1 MNTRLIFASLIT
13 TATLAACSSPTV
25 LNLEDLGAQ
34 PTLEELNADNDSSL
48 ELSGSTGGLGNLLV
62 RKIYDTNQNGK
73 YDDDE
78 QGIPDW
84 GVRIVSVDANGNP
97 DDAADIQVTPQ
108 GSGRWRGVNLK
119 VPYGRYKIEELAPTG
134 TKQFGASWKVTGP
147 TSRIVNVSREKSVR
161 AIEFAGVC
169 LENGVLVKFPKIT
182 DFANWKCRATF
193 DLLPRIANFSVLP
206 TRISAGESSIIRWN
220 VLDYAK
226 IEITPGVGVVTGFT
240 GSKSVTPSSTTTYT
254 IKVTNGFGSS
264 SLSSTVEVGAAGL
277 WQTPTAFSDQILPSA
292 GAALARGPNDR
303 AMLAFTSRSP
313 TDSLYEDVVVNTYIN
328 PQGWTGFE
336 RIGKVVHSNQ
346 GGETAYA
353 KVSANGDA
361 FVLVTSQGSRTVTA
375 FRKPNGGS
383 WNATP
388 LELGILSGRFVY
400 TPQISLD
407 TDAAGNAFVAT
418 PACAVLTG
426 SFCSEYGT
434 AVTRF
439 SPQTGWSTPTL
450 VGSKQAAISQTRI
463 AVNASGEASLIIDVA
478 AQGTTPGEIQYAT
491 FTPST
496 GWTTAKPIAVSDTS
510 TTSIGSLSLNIEAS
524 GNSNLV
530 WKTSDALCISG
541 FNNQSKDP
549 GNCIIEPGNVSV
561 GVGGNGILWV
571 FSTTA
576 FQSVIVRQYEPRR
589 GLQGWTQF
597 ETLPVTGKDATT
609 PIDSFNAQIL
619 SVNENNT
626 IFAALTVVYKTT
638 NPFPETTTYALRRST
653 GFSLKQTTPILYL
666 DPASTR
672 ANLLGL
678 VTFSDGSA
686 LAVGTD
692 VAANG
697 RPQLLSNIN
706 R

>member
-1 MNTRLIFASLIT
+1 MNTRTILISLLT
-13 TATLAACSSPTV
+13 AATLTACSSPSV

-34 PTLEELNADNDSSL
+34 PTLEELNTDNEPGL
-48 ELSGSTGGLGNLLV
+48 ELAGSTGGLGNLLV
-62 RKIYDTNQNGK
+62 RKVYDTNQNGK
-73 YDDDE
+73 FDEGE

-84 GVRIVSVDANGNP
+84 GVRIVSVNANGIP

-108 GSGRWRGVNLK
+108 GSQRWRGVNLK
-119 VPYGRYKIEELAPTG
+119 VPFGRYNIQELEPTG
-134 TKQFGASWKVTGP
+134 TKQAGVAWKVTGNP
-147 TSRIVNVSREKSVR
+147 SRIVNVSRSNPLR

-169 LENGVLVKFPKIT
+169 LENGTVVKFPKI
-182 DFANWKCRATF
+182 ANFGDWKCRATF
-193 DLLPRIANFSVLP
+193 NLLPRIANFSVLP
-206 TRISAGESSIIRWN
+206 TRISAGESSTVSWN

-226 IEITPGVGVVTGFT
+226 VEITPMPGVVTGFI
-240 GSKSVTPSSTTTYT
+240 GSQSITPSSTTTYT
-254 IKVTNGFGSS
+254 IKATNGFGSS

-277 WQTPTAFSDQILPSA
+277 WKTPTAFSNQILPSA
-292 GAALARGPNDR
+292 GAVLARGPNDR
-303 AMLAFTSRSP
+303 AMLAFTSRSL
-313 TDSLYEDVVVNTYIN
+313 TDSLYEDVVVNTFIN

-336 RIGKVVHSNQ
+336 RIGRVVHNVR
-346 GGETAYA
+346 GETAYA

-375 FRKPNGGS
+375 FRKPNGGA

-388 LELGILSGRFVY
+388 LELGILSGKFVS
-400 TPQISLD
+400 TPEISLD
-407 TDAAGNAFVAT
+407 TDAAGNAFIVT
-418 PACAVLTG
+418 PACAVLTNG
-426 SFCSEYGT
+426 FCSEYGT

-450 VGSKQAAISQTRI
+450 VGTKQAAISQTRI

-478 AQGTTPGEIQYAT
+478 AQGSTPGEIRYAT
-491 FTPST
+491 FAPST
-496 GWTTAKPIAVSDTS
+496 GWTSTKPLAVSEG

-524 GNSNLV
+524 GNSNVV
-530 WKTSDALCISG
+530 WKTSDALCISR
-541 FNNQSKDP
+541 FNSQSKDT
-549 GNCIIEPGNVSV
+549 GNCIIEPGSVSV
-561 GVGGNGILWV
+561 GVGGNNILWV

-576 FQSVIVRQYEPRR
+576 FQSVIVRQYEPGR
-589 GLQGWTQF
+589 GALGLGWTQF

-619 SVNENNT
+619 SVNATDT
-626 IFAALTVVYKTT
+626 IFAALTVVYKST
-638 NPFPETTTYALRRST
+638 NPFPESTTYALRRST
-653 GFSLKQTTPILYL
+653 RFSLKQTSPILYL

-672 ANLLGL
+672 ANLLDL

-692 VAANG
+692 VAASG
-697 RPQLLSNIN
+697 RPQLLFNIN

>member
-1 MNTRLIFASLIT
+1 MNTRMILASLIT
-13 TATLAACSSPTV
+13 ATTLAACSSPTV

-62 RKIYDTNQNGK
+62 RKVYDTNQNGRR
-73 YDDDE
+73 DE
-78 QGIPDW
+78 EEPGIPDW

-108 GSGRWRGVNLK
+108 GSQRWRGVSLK
-119 VPYGRYKIEELAPTG
+119 VPYGKYKIEELEPTG
-134 TKQFGASWKVTGP
+134 TKQAGTTWKATGQ

-169 LENGVLVKFPKIT
+169 LENGAVVKFPKIAN
-182 DFANWKCRATF
+182 FAEWKCRATF

-206 TRISAGESSIIRWN
+206 TRISAGESSIVRWN

-292 GAALARGPNDR
+292 GAVLARGPSDR
-303 AMLAFTSRSP
+303 AMLAFTSRSL

-336 RIGKVVHSNQ
+336 RIGKVVHSVL
-346 GGETAYA
+346 GETAYA

-375 FRKPNGGS
+375 FRKPNGGAWS
-383 WNATP
+383 ATP
-388 LELGILSGRFVY
+388 LELGILSGKFVS

-418 PACAVLTG
+418 PACAVFTG

-439 SPQTGWSTPTL
+439 SPQTAWSTPTL
-450 VGSKQAAISQTRI
+450 VSTKQAAISQTRI

-478 AQGTTPGEIQYAT
+478 AQGATPGEIQYAT
-491 FTPST
+491 FTPSS
-496 GWTTAKPIAVSDTS
+496 GWTTAKSLAVSDTS

-530 WKTSDALCISG
+530 WKTSDALCISR
-541 FNNQSKDP
+541 FNNQSKDT

-561 GVGGNGILWV
+561 GVGGNGKLWV

-576 FQSVIVRQYEPRR
+576 FQSVIVRQYEPGR

-619 SVNENNT
+619 SVNETDT

-638 NPFPETTTYALRRST
+638 NPFPESTTYALRRST
-653 GFSLKQTTPILYL
+653 SFSLKQTTPILYL
-666 DPASTR
+666 EPASTR
-672 ANLLGL
+672 ANLFDLA
-678 VTFSDGSA
+678 TFSDGSA

-692 VAANG
+692 VNANG
-697 RPQLLSNIN
+697 RPQLLFNIN